1 MEQGMLNNRQQEQL
15 QGIAALGRN
24 EDTYL
29 AHVAPD
35 EMIVP
40 AQALRDN
47 PLLKVAIEKSI
58 SNYGI
63 DPNQFLVGNGSMDLN
78 PLTGLPEFGFL
89 SKVWKKAKKALKVI
103 APIAAVVP
111 GPWQPFA
118 AVYQKGNALNNIAK
132 GDGGI
137 GDLLTLGA
145 GGSQKIFG
153 DKGALKNISS
163 GSFKTMGGGF
173 GNALKNIGQ
182 VDKLD
187 KLGNVV
193 QGETVFN
200 PFRYGAGLGK
210 TYLENQKQGYG
221 GIFSNVGGS
230 DTFGGQAFNAVTSSG
245 NPVGGMMT
253 AVGGPQGQ
261 MMPTS
266 NQSAGG
272 DITSWLNNNF
282 NTSDRTMINGQVA
295 IRSNDGNYYTEEQ
308 AKQMYNQQSQPQSS
322 GMFGGKKSG
331 QSYLGTIEDFLKGKK
346 SDFSTS
352 GSGRIGIDRTG
363 VGSIFGGNPGQSG
376 IGRIEDFIKG
386 NPSDP
391 VRDSSGSMFGG
402 NLGLMGLSALAGKIA
417 YDSAKDRMGGL
428 AETPKVTMDQLGRY
442 QMAQNLGTGGSR
454 ADFGLA
460 PAPVALNFAK
470 GDAVEMEDYINKM
483 TNELIESYKKDKK
496 YRESSLLPASYI
508 MNEEEEASSEAA
520 KRNDPMIGLKP
531 SYHLVKGVI
540 RILTGESGNR
550 IPQRKID
557 EIKNMVRSSV
567 KEKQMTQM
575 GFNMGGMA
583 ELDMREGGE
592 SEGPGTGTSDDI
604 PAMLSDGEF
613 VMTAKA
619 TKGAGAFGVNK
630 TKSGIELIKGGSP
643 SRKKGVEN
651 MRELMNIFEAI

>member
-1 MEQGMLNNRQQEQL
+1 MEQGMLNNQQREQM

-89 SKVWKKAKKALKVI
+89 SKVWKKAKGIVKKV
-103 APIAAVVP
+103 APIAAMIP

-118 AVYQKGNALNNIAK
+118 AVYVKANALNNIAK

-173 GNALKNIGQ
+173 GSALKNIGQ

-200 PFRYGAGLGK
+200 PFRYGAELGK
-210 TYLENQKQGYG
+210 TYGENQRQGYG
-221 GIFSNVGGS
+221 GIFKNVGGA
-230 DTFGGQAFNAVTSSG
+230 DTLGGQTFNAVTSTG
-245 NPVGGMMT
+245 NPAGGIMN

-261 MMPTS
+261 MMMASGQQPAGGNDDFLNYTKENFVEGGQRQRPDGQIEALHKDGTYYTMDEAQQYYNVLKETNQLSQPIQQGDGRGTSGQSVIGMIEDMIKGKTS
-266 NQSAGG
+266 NAPDHFIGVPGMNNVRRAISKNIPEFKNRAGESGSPFLPESAKN
-272 DITSWLNNNF
+272 IFSNNPN
-282 NTSDRTMINGQVA
+282 NSG
-295 IRSNDGNYYTEEQ
+295 
-308 AKQMYNQQSQPQSS
+308 
-322 GMFGGKKSG
+322 GMFGG
-331 QSYLGTIEDFLKGKK
+331 
-346 SDFSTS
+346 
-352 GSGRIGIDRTG
+352 
-363 VGSIFGGNPGQSG
+363 NA
-376 IGRIEDFIKG
+376 
-386 NPSDP
+386 
-391 VRDSSGSMFGG
+391 
-402 NLGLMGLSALAGKIA
+402 GLMGLSALAGKIA
-417 YDSAKDRMGGL
+417 YDSAKERMGGL

-442 QMAQNLGTGGSR
+442 EMAQNLGTGGSR

-460 PAPVALNFAK
+460 PAPLALDFAY
-470 GDAVEMEDYINKM
+470 GG
-483 TNELIESYKKDKK
+483 
-496 YRESSLLPASYI
+496 
-508 MNEEEEASSEAA
+508 EARQYFNQGGLAT
-520 KRNDPMIGLKP
+520 MI
-531 SYHLVKGVI
+531 
-540 RILTGESGNR
+540 
-550 IPQRKID
+550 D
-557 EIKNMVRSSV
+557 
-567 KEKQMTQM
+567 
-575 GFNMGGMA
+575 

-619 TKGAGAFGVNK
+619 TRGAGAFDVNK
-630 TKSGIELIKGGSP
+630 TKSGIELIKGGSA
-643 SRKKGVEN
+643 SREKGVKN

>member
-1 MEQGMLNNRQQEQL
+1 MLNNQQREQM

-89 SKVWKKAKKALKVI
+89 SKVWKKAKGIVKKV
-103 APIAAVVP
+103 APIAAMIP

-118 AVYQKGNALNNIAK
+118 AVYVKANALNNIAK

-173 GNALKNIGQ
+173 GSALKNIGQ

-200 PFRYGAGLGK
+200 PFRYGAELGK
-210 TYLENQKQGYG
+210 TYGENQRQGYG
-221 GIFSNVGGS
+221 GIFKNVGGA
-230 DTFGGQAFNAVTSSG
+230 DTLGGQTFNAVTSTG
-245 NPVGGMMT
+245 NPAGGIMN

-261 MMPTS
+261 MMMASGQQPAGGNDDFLNYTKENFVEGGQRQRPDGQIEALHKDGTYYTMDEAQQYYNVLKETNQLSQPIQQGDGRGTSGQSVIGMIEDMIKGKTS
-266 NQSAGG
+266 NAPDHFIGVPGMNNVRRAISKNIPEFKNRAGESGSPFLPESAKN
-272 DITSWLNNNF
+272 IFSNNPN
-282 NTSDRTMINGQVA
+282 NSG
-295 IRSNDGNYYTEEQ
+295 
-308 AKQMYNQQSQPQSS
+308 
-322 GMFGGKKSG
+322 GMFGG
-331 QSYLGTIEDFLKGKK
+331 
-346 SDFSTS
+346 
-352 GSGRIGIDRTG
+352 
-363 VGSIFGGNPGQSG
+363 NA
-376 IGRIEDFIKG
+376 
-386 NPSDP
+386 
-391 VRDSSGSMFGG
+391 
-402 NLGLMGLSALAGKIA
+402 GLMGLSALAGKIA
-417 YDSAKDRMGGL
+417 YDSAKERMGGL

-442 QMAQNLGTGGSR
+442 EMAQNLGTGGSR

-460 PAPVALNFAK
+460 PAPLALDFAY
-470 GDAVEMEDYINKM
+470 GG
-483 TNELIESYKKDKK
+483 
-496 YRESSLLPASYI
+496 
-508 MNEEEEASSEAA
+508 EARQYFNQGGLAT
-520 KRNDPMIGLKP
+520 MI
-531 SYHLVKGVI
+531 
-540 RILTGESGNR
+540 
-550 IPQRKID
+550 D
-557 EIKNMVRSSV
+557 
-567 KEKQMTQM
+567 
-575 GFNMGGMA
+575 

-619 TKGAGAFGVNK
+619 TRGAGAFDVNK
-630 TKSGIELIKGGSP
+630 TKSGIELIKGGSA
-643 SRKKGVEN
+643 SREKGVKN

>member
-1 MEQGMLNNRQQEQL
+1 MEQGMLNNQQREQM

-89 SKVWKKAKKALKVI
+89 SKVWKKAKKALKII
-103 APIAAVVP
+103 APIAAVIP

-153 DKGALKNISS
+153 EGGALKNISS
-163 GSFKTMGGGF
+163 GGFKTMGGGF
-173 GNALKNIGQ
+173 TDALKNIGQ

-210 TYLENQKQGYG
+210 TYAENQKQGYG
-221 GIFSNVGGS
+221 GIFKNVGGS

-245 NPVGGMMT
+245 NPAGGIMN

-261 MMPTS
+261 MIMASGQQP
-266 NQSAGG
+266 AGGG
-272 DITSWLNNNF
+272 DITSWLSSNF
-282 NTSDRTMINGQVA
+282 DTSDRTMINGQVA
-295 IRSNDGNYYTEEQ
+295 IRSKDGNYYTQEQ
-308 AKQMYNQQSQPQSS
+308 AQQMYQQQSQPQKQSS
-322 GMFGGKKSG
+322 GFFGAGKKSG
-331 QSYLGTIEDFLKGKK
+331 QSYLGVIEDLLKGKK
-346 SDFSTS
+346 SDFSTP
-352 GSGRIGIDRTG
+352 GSGRVGIDGRG
-363 VGSIFGGNPGQSG
+363 VGAIFQGTPGQSG

-391 VRDSSGSMFGG
+391 VRDSSGGMFGG
-402 NLGLMGLSALAGKIA
+402 NMGAAGLAALYGKVV
-417 YDSAKDRMGGL
+417 YDATKEREGGL

-442 QMAQNLGTGGSR
+442 EMAKNLGTGGSR

-460 PAPVALNFAK
+460 PAPVAL
-470 GDAVEMEDYINKM
+470 D
-483 TNELIESYKKDKK
+483 
-496 YRESSLLPASYI
+496 
-508 MNEEEEASSEAA
+508 
-520 KRNDPMIGLKP
+520 
-531 SYHLVKGVI
+531 
-540 RILTGESGNR
+540 
-550 IPQRKID
+550 
-557 EIKNMVRSSV
+557 
-567 KEKQMTQM
+567 
-575 GFNMGGMA
+575 FNMGGPVYGYNYGGPVRQYFNKGGLA
-583 ELDMREGGE
+583 IIQELDMRDGGE
-592 SEGPGTGTSDDI
+592 SDGPGTGTSDDI

-630 TKSGIELIKGGSP
+630 TKSGIELVKGGSP